1 MKTIDSHQHFW
12 TYDPQRHQWITD
24 DMNTIRRDY
33 LPAQLADILKE
44 NEVDGCVVVQEAQ
57 TEAETNKLIA
67 FCKEHSFIKG
77 VVGWVDLQSTG
88 IDERLAYFQQ
98 FSALKGLRHIL
109 QGEKQRYLF
118 LQPPFLHGLSL
129 LEQYHLS
136 YDLLILPDQLRYVPE
151 LLEKFPN
158 QRFVIDHLA
167 KPMIN
172 SGEIA
177 DWKKDMQ
184 KIAGYDNVYCKVSG
198 MVTEARRGEWK
209 ASDFNPYLDVVTE
222 AFGLKRLMYGSD
234 WPVCLVAADYTT
246 VINLVRSYFSA
257 FSRSEQEQVF
267 ARTATEFYQLDVR
280 EQTLL

>member
-12 TYDPQRHQWITD
+12 IYDPERHQWITE
-24 DMNTIRRDY
+24 DMKTIRRDY
-33 LPAQLADILKE
+33 LPVQLAEILKK
-44 NEVDGCVVVQEAQ
+44 NQVDGCVVVQEAQ
-57 TEAETNKLIA
+57 TEAETNKLIGLYEQH
-67 FCKEHSFIKG
+67 KFIKG
-77 VVGWVDLQSTG
+77 VVGWVDLQSAG
-88 IDERLAYFQQ
+88 IAERLGYFQQ

-109 QGEKQRYLF
+109 QGEAQRDLF
-118 LQPPFLHGLSL
+118 LQPPFLNGLSL
-129 LEQYHLS
+129 LEQYNLS

-167 KPMIN
+167 KPLI
-172 SGEIA
+172 STGEIA

-198 MVTEARRGEWK
+198 MVTEARSGGWK

-222 AFGLKRLMYGSD
+222 SFGLKRLMYGSD
-234 WPVCLVAADYTT
+234 WPVCLVAAEYTT

-257 FSRSEQEQVF
+257 FSVSEQEQVF
-267 ARTATEFYQLDVR
+267 GKTAIEFYRLDI
-280 EQTLL
+280 